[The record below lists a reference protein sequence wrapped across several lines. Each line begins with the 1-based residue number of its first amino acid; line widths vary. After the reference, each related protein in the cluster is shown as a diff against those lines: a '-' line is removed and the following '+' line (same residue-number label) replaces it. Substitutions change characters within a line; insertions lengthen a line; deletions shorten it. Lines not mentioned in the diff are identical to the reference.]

1 MEITALISRCL
12 HILPAIVLVG
22 GLFTLWMMPESDSE
36 NTNDDVESFRAS
48 LRKKMSKMVMLC
60 ALLLIITGFYNM
72 VQKSQ
77 TYELP
82 SYYHPLIG
90 IKILLALAIFWIMS
104 TLTGSS
110 ESAAKMRQNEKKLLN
125 IGVLCAVILV
135 VLAGTMKMADVVKKS
150 TTETTDQP
158 TIESRIET
166 TDGQHG

>member
-1 MEITALISRCL
+1 MEITALISRYL

-22 GLFTLWMMPESDSE
+22 GLFTLWMMPESDPEDS
-36 NTNDDVESFRAS
+36 NGDVESFKAT

-77 TYELP
+77 SYELP

-150 TTETTDQP
+150 TPETTDQP
-158 TIESRIET
+158 TIESHIET
-166 TDGQHG
+166 TDGHHG